1 LVGLIICYI
10 FTKLNLFSIFI
21 NMDLVIIERESA
33 EWNYMWE
40 WLESHPINEGIEE
53 PRLALNNGELWQYM
67 GSYRQDNKVIHSFRH
82 REHPRDNQRK
92 NLNLNASDKFNNEQI
107 NKVIKIK

>member
-1 LVGLIICYI
+1 
-10 FTKLNLFSIFI
+10 
-21 NMDLVIIERESA
+21 MDLVIVERESA

-40 WLESHPINEGIEE
+40 WLENHPINEGIEE
-53 PRLALNNGELWQYM
+53 PRLALNSGEVWQYM

-82 REHPRDNQRK
+82 RQHPRDNQRK